1 MKRFLL
7 SIIAVLCIAG
17 EAIAQIPE
25 LKPLKDLEEQLVPS
39 EKKGKWGYVNH
50 AGKTVIKPVFEA
62 AGPFEAVTS
71 SDGTTM
77 EVARIKANGC
87 WGYITREN
95 VYLIEPVHD
104 TISIFDQYATVV
116 AESGPFKTL
125 IGVRSAISPRLGVPV
140 LVCNFLQMNLSEIGE
155 FSENGLAFAAK
166 SGKYGMLNTKG
177 EWAIPCQYES
187 LDLNPHG
194 GYQVVLGGKTGIIKA
209 DGAILVEPQYD
220 GISWE
225 PALDAYLVQK
235 DGGMG
240 LVSEDGN
247 RIAPPVYLSIEP
259 LGMEAFIVR
268 KNERYGLLGRDGRIL
283 LQSYYDSIAPCSA
296 GGYYVTKDGEH
307 EVVAQG
313 DEVIIPYGYWT
324 ANPEELLAAGY
335 ESIEWNPEA
344 EMFIVHRGDK
354 VGSIWADGSMGLE
367 TEYDAIEYQ
376 PYGWLLTIGGEHEAL
391 DKELNYII
399 GRGPWTAD
407 LNVLFEK
414 YVHVSWDGAVNLFT
428 AFVDEYNSFC
438 LDPAGNQV
446 DPPAPVMITENG
458 KYGMASVWG
467 EVLLAPVY
475 DGIVKQPYGYLVA
488 KDGIVAAY
496 DEYLDIIQGWGPW
509 SLDLA
514 ALFDE
519 YDVRDSS
526 HMFGFIVRKDGK
538 YGVISPGG
546 NNYIPVI
553 YDSIA
558 WDNSGHWFVAVLNGE
573 SMIIDAWGE
582 VMEPG
587 SRPDPSRARDFS
599 LVSKDGKFGL
609 VNHFGDVVVPIVYD
623 SIEKIDFLGYLLVMG
638 NGTHELRD
646 EYLMHIINPG
656 PWTADIVA
664 LMKEYETVSWSDD
677 PPVLWISGGGKHGVL
692 APDGSTILPM
702 IYDKISW
709 SDEKYCFETNMAG
722 VPVDYDIN
730 GNPL

>member
-25 LKPLKDLEEQLVPS
+25 LKPLKDLEELLIPS

-50 AGKTVIKPVFEA
+50 AGKMVIKPVFEV

-71 SDGTTM
+71 PDGTTM
-77 EVARIKANGC
+77 EVARIKANGS

-104 TISIFDQYATVV
+104 TISVFDQYATVI

-194 GYQVVLGGKTGIIKA
+194 GYQVVLGGKMGILKA
-209 DGAILVEPQYD
+209 DGTILVEPQYD

-247 RIAPPVYLSIEP
+247 RIAPPVYISIEP

-283 LQSYYDSIAPCSA
+283 LQSYYDSIAPCSG

-307 EVVAQG
+307 AVVAQG

-335 ESIEWNPEA
+335 ESIEWNAVA
-344 EMFIVHRGDK
+344 EMFIVHKGDK
-354 VGSIWADGSMGLE
+354 VGAIWADGSFALE

-376 PYGWLLTIGGEHEAL
+376 PYGWLLTIDGQHEAL

-414 YVHVSWDGAVNLFT
+414 YVHVSWDGTVNLFT
-428 AFVDEYNSFC
+428 AFVDEYNSVC
-438 LDPAGNQV
+438 LDSAGNPV
-446 DPPAPVMITENG
+446 DAPEPVMISENG

-467 EVLLAPVY
+467 EVLLPPIF
-475 DGIVKQPYGYLVA
+475 DGIVKQPYGYLVS
-488 KDGIVAAY
+488 KDGLVAAC
-496 DEYLDIIQGWGPW
+496 DDKLNIILGFGPW
-509 SLDLA
+509 SLDLV
-514 ALFDE
+514 ALFE
-519 YDVRDSS
+519 QYDIVDSS
-526 HMFGFIVRKDGK
+526 HQYGFIVNKDGK
-538 YGVISPGG
+538 YGAISPGG

-553 YDSIA
+553 YDSLA
-558 WDNSGHWFVAVLNGE
+558 WDDSGHWFVAILNGE

-582 VMEPG
+582 VMAPG
-587 SRPDPSRARDFS
+587 SRPEPSRAWDFT
-599 LVSKDGKFGL
+599 LVSKDGKYGL
-609 VNHFGDVVVPIVYD
+609 INHFGDVVEPIIFD
-623 SIEKIDFLGYLLVMG
+623 SIEKTEYGYLLIMSD
-638 NGTHELRD
+638 GTHHALTH
-646 EYLMHIINPG
+646 YLMHIIAPG
-656 PWTADIVA
+656 PWTADIA
-664 LMKEYETVSWSDD
+664 SLLKEYETVAWSDN
-677 PPVLWISGGGKHGVL
+677 PPVLWVSGGGKYGLL
-692 APDGSTILPM
+692 APDGSTLLPL

-709 SDEKYCFETNMAG
+709 NEGKNCFETIMEG
-722 VPVDYDIN
+722 VPVDYDLS
-730 GNPL
+730 GNPR

>member
-247 RIAPPVYLSIEP
+247 RIAPPV
-259 LGMEAFIVR
+259 
-268 KNERYGLLGRDGRIL
+268 
-283 LQSYYDSIAPCSA
+283 
-296 GGYYVTKDGEH
+296 
-307 EVVAQG
+307 
-313 DEVIIPYGYWT
+313 
-324 ANPEELLAAGY
+324 
-335 ESIEWNPEA
+335 
-344 EMFIVHRGDK
+344 
-354 VGSIWADGSMGLE
+354 
-367 TEYDAIEYQ
+367 
-376 PYGWLLTIGGEHEAL
+376 
-391 DKELNYII
+391 
-399 GRGPWTAD
+399 
-407 LNVLFEK
+407 
-414 YVHVSWDGAVNLFT
+414 
-428 AFVDEYNSFC
+428 
-438 LDPAGNQV
+438 
-446 DPPAPVMITENG
+446 
-458 KYGMASVWG
+458 
-467 EVLLAPVY
+467 
-475 DGIVKQPYGYLVA
+475 
-488 KDGIVAAY
+488 
-496 DEYLDIIQGWGPW
+496 
-509 SLDLA
+509 
-514 ALFDE
+514 
-519 YDVRDSS
+519 
-526 HMFGFIVRKDGK
+526 
-538 YGVISPGG
+538 
-546 NNYIPVI
+546 
-553 YDSIA
+553 
-558 WDNSGHWFVAVLNGE
+558 
-573 SMIIDAWGE
+573 
-582 VMEPG
+582 
-587 SRPDPSRARDFS
+587 
-599 LVSKDGKFGL
+599 
-609 VNHFGDVVVPIVYD
+609 
-623 SIEKIDFLGYLLVMG
+623 
-638 NGTHELRD
+638 
-646 EYLMHIINPG
+646 
-656 PWTADIVA
+656 
-664 LMKEYETVSWSDD
+664 
-677 PPVLWISGGGKHGVL
+677 
-692 APDGSTILPM
+692 
-702 IYDKISW
+702 
-709 SDEKYCFETNMAG
+709 
-722 VPVDYDIN
+722 
-730 GNPL
+730 

>member
-1 MKRFLL
+1 M
-7 SIIAVLCIAG
+7 IIKAVFD
-17 EAIAQIPE
+17 E
-25 LKPLKDLEEQLVPS
+25 
-39 EKKGKWGYVNH
+39 
-50 AGKTVIKPVFEA
+50 
-62 AGPFEAVTS
+62 AGPFEVVTS
-71 SDGTTM
+71 ADGTSM
-77 EVARIKANGC
+77 PVARIKAGNS

-95 VYLIEPVHD
+95 VYLIEPTYD
-104 TISIFDQYATVV
+104 NISLFDSYATVI

-140 LVCNFLQMNLSEIGE
+140 LVSNFLQMNLSELGE
-155 FSENGLAFAAK
+155 FSEDGLALASK
-166 SGKYGMLNTKG
+166 SGKSGMINPKG
-177 EWAIPCQYES
+177 EWVIPCRYDV

-194 GYQVVLGGKTGIIKA
+194 GYQVVLDGKMGILKA

-283 LQSYYDSIAPCSA
+283 LQSYYDSIAPCSV

-307 EVVAQG
+307 AVVAQG

-324 ANPEELLAAGY
+324 ANPEDLLAAGY

-376 PYGWLLTIGGEHEAL
+376 PYGWLLTIDGQHEAL

-407 LNVLFEK
+407 LNELFEK
-414 YVHVSWDGAVNLFT
+414 YVQVSWDGAVNLFT
-428 AFVDEYNSFC
+428 AFIDEYNSVC

-446 DPPAPVMITENG
+446 DAPAPVMITENG

-488 KDGIVAAY
+488 KDGLVAPY
-496 DEYLDIIQGWGPW
+496 DEYLDIILGWGPW
-509 SLDLA
+509 ALDLA

-519 YDVRDSS
+519 YKVKDADYLY
-526 HMFGFIVRKDGK
+526 GFIVVKDGK
-538 YGVISPGG
+538 YGAITLGG
-546 NNYIPVI
+546 EVYIPVI
-553 YDSIA
+553 YDSLTWDYSKMCFIA
-558 WDNSGHWFVAVLNGE
+558 EQNGE
-573 SMIIDAWGE
+573 SVTIDAWGDI
-582 VMEPG
+582 VPPG
-587 SRPDPSRARDFS
+587 SRLDPGRVYDFT
-599 LVSKDGKFGL
+599 LVTKDGKFGL
-609 VNHFGDVVVPIVYD
+609 INHFGDAVAPIVYD
-623 SIEKIDFLGYLLVMG
+623 SIEATEFGYLLVMS
-638 NGTHELRD
+638 NGIHEARSPYLRH
-646 EYLMHIINPG
+646 LINPG
-656 PWTADIVA
+656 PWTADIA
-664 LMKEYETVSWSDD
+664 TLMKEYETVSWSDD

-702 IYDKISW
+702 IYDVISW
-709 SDEKYCFETNMAG
+709 SDEKNCFETNMAG